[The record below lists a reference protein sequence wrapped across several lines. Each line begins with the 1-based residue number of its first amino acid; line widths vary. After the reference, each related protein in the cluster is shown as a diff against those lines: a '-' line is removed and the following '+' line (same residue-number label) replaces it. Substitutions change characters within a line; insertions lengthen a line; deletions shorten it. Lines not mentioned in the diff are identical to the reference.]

1 MTVLYTQG
9 STDADKS
16 RGDRGQSEGLHDR
29 LTTVS
34 GRRDLG
40 SQTTLLFLSS
50 HSWVM
55 VVPFME
61 TDNTKGE
68 WGCGGCGG
76 HKEDLGGDHH

>member
-50 HSWVM
+50 HS
-55 VVPFME
+55 
-61 TDNTKGE
+61 
-68 WGCGGCGG
+68 
-76 HKEDLGGDHH
+76 